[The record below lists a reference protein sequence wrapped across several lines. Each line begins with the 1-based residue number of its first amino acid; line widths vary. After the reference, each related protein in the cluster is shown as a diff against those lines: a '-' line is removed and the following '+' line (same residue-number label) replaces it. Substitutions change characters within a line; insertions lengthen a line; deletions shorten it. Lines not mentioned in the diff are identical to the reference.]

1 MNPLEATGLGAL
13 IALGV
18 IVVAIGIYV
27 FLRKN
32 ELFLS
37 PSAKGGIF
45 LGGGIVAGSGMLLPI
60 YIEHYNPPKGF
71 PTIINHHT
79 VTPFTRPSNAIEIY
93 HLTTDPT
100 GLGFLQGFL
109 WTILLTSII
118 GLLLVIGGV
127 GLIRWLRRGSKGL
140 SLPMILFLIFV
151 IFVNF
156 LTGDLASGPKE
167 NFVAMLGGGS
177 VAQQAANYYTV
188 TSGIGLWLLVLG
200 IIAIVFATYA
210 PHETQTIENP
220 GRDLTIAIVVLL
232 INIVLAIY
240 QPPFLASFEKNAF
253 GHWVASLVIIGI
265 FPSAVSV
272 LGAFRGLSGEA

>member
-1 MNPLEATGLGAL
+1 VNPLEATGLGAL

-18 IVVAIGIYV
+18 IVVAVGMYV

-37 PSAKGGIF
+37 PSARGWIL
-45 LGGGIVAGSGMLLPI
+45 LGGGIVAGIGMLLPI

-71 PTIINHHT
+71 PTTINHHM
-79 VTPFTRPSNAIEIY
+79 VTSFTKPSNAIEIY
-93 HLTTDPT
+93 RLTTDPT

-109 WTILLTSII
+109 WTVLLTSII
-118 GLLLVIGGV
+118 GLLFVIGRV

-156 LTGDLASGPKE
+156 LTGDLSSGPKG
-167 NFVAMLGGGS
+167 NFVGQLGGGG

-188 TSGIGLWLLVLG
+188 TSGIGLWLLLLG

-210 PHETQTIENP
+210 PHATQTIEKP
-220 GRDLTIAIVVLL
+220 KRDLAIAAILL
-232 INIVLAIY
+232 
-240 QPPFLASFEKNAF
+240 
-253 GHWVASLVIIGI
+253 GI
-265 FPSAVSV
+265 QN
-272 LGAFRGLSGEA
+272 